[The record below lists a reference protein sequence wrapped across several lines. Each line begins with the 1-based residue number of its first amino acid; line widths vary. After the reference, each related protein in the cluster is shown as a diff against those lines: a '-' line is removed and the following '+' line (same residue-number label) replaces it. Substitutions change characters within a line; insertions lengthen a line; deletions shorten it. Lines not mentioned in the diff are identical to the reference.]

1 MGAARVFVIS
11 WTGQHEK
18 AVAIAEQIGCVGN
31 AVSIVYSDADAHL
44 TIPTDIPLIR
54 RPNELFWEDKFKAC
68 LDACGDDPL
77 LIIHADCE
85 YGDWPGLVAAHAR
98 AASEFGDIGVWAPAL
113 SGTPYQPE
121 FVEIARVGGDSLI
134 FAAMT
139 DGLVF
144 GLSPDVVDRMR
155 QATYSANRFGWGI
168 DVMFCVAA
176 YAQQRWV
183 VIDTA
188 IHVAHSASRGYDDA
202 EARQGMQSFLSQLR
216 PMEFVQWILLK
227 DHIRLRN
234 LQANRTPV

>member
-1 MGAARVFVIS
+1 MAAARVFVIS
-11 WTGQHEK
+11 WTGQHDR
-18 AVAIAEQIGCVGN
+18 AVSIAEQVARAGSP
-31 AVSIVYSDADAHL
+31 VSIVYSDADADL
-44 TIPTDIPLIR
+44 AISTGVPLIR

-68 LDACGDDPL
+68 LDACGKDPL

-85 YGDWPGLVAAHAR
+85 CGDWPGLVAAHAK
-98 AASEFGDIGVWAPAL
+98 AVSELGDIGVWAPAL
-113 SGTPYQPE
+113 SGTPYQPD
-121 FVEIARVGGDSLI
+121 FVEIVRIGGGSLV

-144 GLSPDVVDRMR
+144 GLSPEVIGRMR
-155 QATYSANRFGWGI
+155 QASYGANRFGWGI

-188 IHVAHSASRGYDDA
+188 IHVAHSPSRGYDDA
-202 EARQGMQSFLSQLR
+202 EARQGMQGFLSQLR

-227 DHIRLRN
+227 DHIRIKN
-234 LQANRTPV
+234 LQANRTPA